1 MQLLVLQWDSTGRL
15 VSKYQQ
21 LMESL
26 MDMKS
31 LIELFLAS
39 VSVLNLKWEIA
50 SYMEQKLEME
60 SFSQF

>member
-1 MQLLVLQWDSTGRL
+1 M
-15 VSKYQQ
+15 SKYQQ